1 MQQQIDE
8 ILQNSQHHTQLL
20 NNIIKL
26 ISGTRLST
34 QQKQQEVRQQGQ
46 PPQDPASLPSV
57 EEIVE
62 LKNASSSPMNFSV
75 KLVNRLFIE
84 DELCNRNVHGGHGR
98 LALNPSK
105 LAIVKEIYFQV
116 FPTENELIEWQKC
129 VNSIN
134 AHLRKY
140 HKKKQ

>member
-1 MQQQIDE
+1 MQQQIAE

-20 NNIIKL
+20 NNIIQL
-26 ISGTRLST
+26 ISGTQLST
-34 QQKQQEVRQQGQ
+34 QRQQEEVRQQGQ
-46 PPQDPASLPSV
+46 PLQEPNSLLSS
-57 EEIVE
+57 EDITE

-105 LAIVKEIYFQV
+105 LAIVKAIYFQV
-116 FPTENELIEWQKC
+116 FPANDELIEWQKC
-129 VNSIN
+129 VNAIN